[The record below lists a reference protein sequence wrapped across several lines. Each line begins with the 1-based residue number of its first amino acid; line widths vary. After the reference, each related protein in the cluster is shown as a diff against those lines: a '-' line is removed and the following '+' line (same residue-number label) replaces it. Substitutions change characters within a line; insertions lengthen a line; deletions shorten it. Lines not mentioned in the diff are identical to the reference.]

1 MFRPRLIVS
10 LLLSDNAL
18 IKTKEFKDPKYIG
31 DPINAVRI
39 FNEKSVDELFI
50 ADIKVSKEKKL
61 PNFDLIK
68 KISQECRMPICYGGG
83 IKSLEDIEKII
94 NLGVEKVSICSSFL
108 KDPNLISLAAGKF
121 GSQSIV
127 VCLDVKKSR
136 FNKNYNL
143 CFNNG
148 KNFSNKDLFTC
159 IQELESLGAGELI
172 INSIDKDG
180 MMNGYDLGLCEKI
193 SSLTNLPITFLG
205 GAGSLKDFKDLWKT
219 CGIVGAGAGSF
230 FVFKGKFRAVLI
242 NYPSSDEKINLINS

>member
-18 IKTKEFKDPKYIG
+18 IKTKKFRDPKYVG

-50 ADIKVSKEKKL
+50 ADIKISRENKS
-61 PNFDLIK
+61 PNFDLIG

-83 IKSLEDIEKII
+83 IKSVKDIEKII
-94 NLGVEKVSICSSFL
+94 NLGVEKVSISSSFL
-108 KDPNLISLAAGKF
+108 DDPHLISKAASKF

-136 FNKNYNL
+136 FRKNYAL
-143 CFNNG
+143 YFNNG
-148 KNFSNKDLFTC
+148 KNISNKDLFLS
-159 IQELESLGAGELI
+159 IKELESLGAGELI
-172 INSIDKDG
+172 INAIDKEG
-180 MMNGYDLGLCEKI
+180 MMDGYDLELCKKI
-193 SSLTNLPITFLG
+193 SSFTNLPITFLG
-205 GAGSLKDFKDLWKT
+205 GAGSLEDFKDLWKT
-219 CGIVGAGAGSF
+219 CGMVGAAAGSF

-242 NYPSSDEKINLINS
+242 NYPSIQEKLNLSNF